1 MYRNHLGVCVAST
14 VFWVLFDGLLTR
26 GSNVRSGRS
35 MIWAMNL
42 FPVHKPVL
50 PSGPFRVECIA

>member
-14 VFWVLFDGLLTR
+14 VFWVLFDGLPTWTSTVR
-26 GSNVRSGRS
+26 GGRS

-42 FPVHKPVL
+42 FAVHTPVL
-50 PSGPFRVECIA
+50 PSRPLRVELIA